1 MSRTIAFYHGMFP
14 WLGIHLLEFDCDY
27 RVEMRVLRGTKAL
40 GFPGIAAASIKTY
53 NPRSYAGA
61 RASAYRLVRHPNVKA
76 ACSGFT
82 RR

>member
-1 MSRTIAFYHGMFP
+1 
-14 WLGIHLLEFDCDY
+14 
-27 RVEMRVLRGTKAL
+27 MRVLRGTKAL

-76 ACSGFT
+76 AMHGFT